1 MTYFLLAICLVF
13 TLLLAFNLTASAA
26 TAALWRVISHRS
38 NHFSP
43 RKREQL
49 IFSLRALPF
58 TLSAI
63 LVFVFMLPAY
73 LLFEPRKTSEIVSI
87 ELALIAGVSFLG
99 ISIALYRVVRSWLAT
114 RKLTSNWLAN
124 SEEITVPD
132 VEIPTFRIQHP
143 FPVIAVVGV
152 FRPRLFIASQI
163 FDLLSEAE
171 FNAAIAHECGHLNS
185 HDNFKRSFLRF
196 CSDSLILPI
205 GRGLDRAWSDST
217 ESAADD
223 HAASSGGKAAALDLA
238 STLIKIARVA
248 PRTASPAMPVGS
260 FLVDANDSEVSHRVQ
275 RLIDAPGSDVRAGRG
290 ARSRF
295 GFWLYPGVL
304 FAVTVMIAMDT
315 GVLRSVHNV
324 TENIVHLFQ

>member
-1 MTYFLLAICLVF
+1 MMYFLLAICLVF
-13 TLLLAFNLTASAA
+13 TLLLAFNLTASTAM
-26 TAALWRVISHRS
+26 AALWQLISHRV

-87 ELALIAGVSFLG
+87 ELGLLTAVSFAG

-114 RKLTSNWLAN
+114 RKLTSGWLAN
-124 SEEITVPD
+124 AEEINVED
-132 VEIPTFRIQHP
+132 VDIPTFRIQHP

-171 FNAAIAHECGHLNS
+171 FNAAIAHECGHLSS

-196 CSDSLILPI
+196 CADSLILPI
-205 GRGLDRAWSDST
+205 GRGLDRAWSEST
-217 ESAADD
+217 ETAADD
-223 HAASSGGKAAALDLA
+223 HAANSGGKAAALDLA

-248 PRTASPAMPVGS
+248 PRTATPAMPVGS
-260 FLVDANDSEVSHRVQ
+260 LLVDANDCEVSHRVK
-275 RLIDAPGSDVRAGRG
+275 RLIDTTNSEIRAGQR

-295 GFWLYPGVL
+295 GFWVYPGVL
-304 FAVTVMIAMDT
+304 FAAAIMIAMDT
-315 GVLRSVHNV
+315 NVLRSIHNV